1 MDRKWFDATESSL
14 KPLFDQ
20 LPTLKNLSPDVAV
33 GLHAYSEL
41 MDIVVKNSSG
51 LSALEGLLS
60 LREDHS
66 DFVDGALQALSGV
79 FAALVAAVLAQ
90 DHHHQLPVAEHHVEE
105 HHYAH
110 PKYEFKYGVKDPHTH
125 DIKEQAEKRDG
136 HKVESHYMLVEPDG
150 TIRTVQYTADKHTGF
165 HAHVQRSGHAVHPT
179 H

>member
-1 MDRKWFDATESSL
+1 MAETCFQVSSL
-14 KPLFDQ
+14 PWLLQFLLRTITINCLLQSTTWKNTTIKRNHVSEIHY
-20 LPTLKNLSPDVAV
+20 TLQC
-33 GLHAYSEL
+33 
-41 MDIVVKNSSG
+41 
-51 LSALEGLLS
+51 LLQCLKTS
-60 LREDHS
+60 N
-66 DFVDGALQALSGV
+66 AT
-79 FAALVAAVLAQ
+79 AA
-90 DHHHQLPVAEHHVEE
+90 
-105 HHYAH
+105 AH